1 LHRGGIALPGLK
13 PGPTVLMLPSA
24 AGAGRPGPERWPHDD
39 NEMRNPI
46 PPALLAAARGER
58 VTGAVDAATI
68 TAAAKERMSGLL
80 AHAID
85 DPPRELLL
93 HAVAIDARASSMVA
107 ELTRIVEAFRLA
119 NVPLLALKGP
129 VASQQLYG
137 HPGLRVFGDLD
148 LLVDAANI
156 EQAHALLTRL
166 GYRDEA
172 PMTPSQR
179 ATKHRFHNGTP
190 LVNDERRTTVDLH
203 WRLGHVQFPL
213 ALPVTDAWSR
223 RTELV
228 LNGVPVSALGPTDL
242 VIFTCSHAAKHLWW
256 SLESLA
262 QIAALT
268 RLVNVDWEEVD
279 RVATASRAARQVG
292 LSFLLAHDVVGSE
305 LPPLPQCLALSQK
318 QFSRMQ
324 ERLAKTVER
333 DAGGRDLLFLLDRK
347 RDALAAA
354 LAAAFVPTHA
364 DWEAV
369 KLPGLLYW
377 IARPLRLVAKRLN
390 PRR

>member
-1 LHRGGIALPGLK
+1 MKHMP
-13 PGPTVLMLPSA
+13 
-24 AGAGRPGPERWPHDD
+24 D
-39 NEMRNPI
+39 RNPL

-58 VTGAVDAATI
+58 VRGAIDAATL
-68 TAAAKERMSGLL
+68 AAAGKERMSGLL
-80 AHAID
+80 AHAAD
-85 DPPRELLL
+85 EPPRELLL
-93 HAVAIDARASSMVA
+93 QAAAIEARATSMVA
-107 ELTRIVEAFRLA
+107 ELTRIVEAFRIA
-119 NVPLLALKGP
+119 NVPLLALKGA

-148 LLVDAANI
+148 LLVDGPTVAAA
-156 EQAHALLTRL
+156 EALLTRL

-213 ALPVTDAWSR
+213 ALPVADAWRR

-228 LNGVPVSALGPTDL
+228 LSGVTVPALGPTDL
-242 VIFTCSHAAKHLWW
+242 AIFTCSHAAKHLWW

-268 RLVNVDWEEVD
+268 RLANIDWQEVD

-292 LSFLLAHDVVGSE
+292 LSFLLAHDVVGCS
-305 LPPLPQCLALSQK
+305 LPPLPNCLALSRP
-318 QFSRMQ
+318 QFTRMQ
-324 ERLAKTVER
+324 ERLAGTVER

-347 RDALAAA
+347 RDALAAS
-354 LAAAFVPTHA
+354 LAATFVPTHA
-364 DWEAV
+364 DWEAAR
-369 KLPGLLYW
+369 LPGPLYW
-377 IARPLRLVAKRLN
+377 IARPLRLAAKRLN
-390 PRR
+390 PAR

>member
-1 LHRGGIALPGLK
+1 MA
-13 PGPTVLMLPSA
+13 
-24 AGAGRPGPERWPHDD
+24 
-39 NEMRNPI
+39 
-46 PPALLAAARGER
+46 
-58 VTGAVDAATI
+58 
-68 TAAAKERMSGLL
+68 GLL
-80 AHAID
+80 AHATD

-93 HAVAIDARASSMVA
+93 HAVAVEARASSMVA
-107 ELTRIVEAFRLA
+107 ELARIVEAFRAA

-148 LLVDAANI
+148 LLVHAHHVQ
-156 EQAHALLTRL
+156 QAEALLTRL

-190 LVNDERRTTVDLH
+190 LVHDEHRTTVDLH

-213 ALPVTDAWSR
+213 ALPVADAWSR

-228 LNGVPVSALGPTDL
+228 LNGVTVQALGPTDL
-242 VIFTCSHAAKHLWW
+242 VIFTCSHSAKHLWW
-256 SLESLA
+256 TLESLA

-268 RLVNVDWEEVD
+268 RLPNIDWNEVD
-279 RVATASRAARQVG
+279 RIATASHAARQVG
-292 LSFLLAHDVVGSE
+292 LSFLLAHDVIGSE
-305 LPPLPQCLALSQK
+305 LPPLPKCLALSRAK
-318 QFSRMQ
+318 FAPIQ
-324 ERLAKTVER
+324 ERLSRMVER
-333 DAGGRDLLFLLDRK
+333 DAGGGDLLFLLDRK
-347 RDALAAA
+347 RDALAAM

-369 KLPGLLYW
+369 KLPGFLYW
-377 IARPLRLVAKRLN
+377 LVRPLRLVAKRLN
-390 PRR
+390 PAR

>member
-1 LHRGGIALPGLK
+1 
-13 PGPTVLMLPSA
+13 
-24 AGAGRPGPERWPHDD
+24 
-39 NEMRNPI
+39 MRNPI

-58 VTGAVDAATI
+58 VTGPVDAATI
-68 TAAAKERMSGLL
+68 AAAAKERMSGLL
-80 AHAID
+80 AHAVD

-93 HAVAIDARASSMVA
+93 QAVAIEARASSMVA
-107 ELTRIVEAFRLA
+107 ELARIVEAFRAADL
-119 NVPLLALKGP
+119 PLLALKGP
-129 VASQQLYG
+129 VVSQQLYG

-148 LLVDAANI
+148 LLVDPRQLRSS
-156 EQAHALLTRL
+156 ESLLARL
-166 GYRDEA
+166 GYRDEV

-213 ALPVTDAWSR
+213 ALSFPDVWR
-223 RTELV
+223 RRAELV
-228 LNGVPVSALGPTDL
+228 VNDSVIPVLAPTYL
-242 VIFTCSHAAKHLWW
+242 AIYTCSHAAKHLWW
-256 SLESLA
+256 TLESLA

-268 RLVNVDWEEVD
+268 RLATIDWEEVD
-279 RVATASRAARQVG
+279 RVAVASRAARQVG
-292 LSFLLAHDVVGSE
+292 LSFLLAHHVIGSN
-305 LPPLPQCLALSQK
+305 LPPLPQCLALSRP
-318 QFSRMQ
+318 QFTSMQ
-324 ERLAKTVER
+324 ERLARTVER

-347 RDALAAA
+347 RDALAAT
-354 LAAAFVPTHA
+354 LAATFVPTHA

-390 PRR
+390 PAR